1 MDKAAQAAVFLAC
14 PALNL
19 ARDFHSKFH
28 VNSKTLA
35 SRFGITQAEARE
47 IVKAC
52 QACAPLLPQPSF
64 AVNPMRVTPPTRLAD
79 GCNSFCRI
87 WKITVCSCFN

>member
-1 MDKAAQAAVFLAC
+1 MDKAVQAAVFLAC
-14 PALNL
+14 PALDL
-19 ARDFHSKFH
+19 AHDFHSKFH

-35 SRFGITQAEARE
+35 SGFGITRAEARE

-64 AVNPMRVTPPTRLAD
+64 GVNP
-79 GCNSFCRI
+79 
-87 WKITVCSCFN
+87 